1 MVETFF
7 IERQQTPI
15 GHLVL
20 LTNADDRLRIA
31 DWIDYEDRMHRLL
44 ALQYGPVTLR
54 ERTGRSAAHRAFEA
68 YFAGEVGALV
78 SLPVRMNGTP
88 FQCTVWNEL
97 LRIPVGTTI
106 TYGELARRI
115 GRPTAFRA
123 VGSANS
129 LNPINIAVPCHRV
142 VGANA
147 SLTGYGSGLSRKQ
160 WLLDHEAGRPT
171 LFG

>member
-1 MVETFF
+1 MGKTFF
-7 IERQQTPI
+7 IERQRTPI

-20 LTNADDRLRIA
+20 LTDIDDRLRVA
-31 DWIDYEDRMHRLL
+31 DWEDYAERMNRLL
-44 ALQYGPVTLR
+44 ALKHGTVAIE
-54 ERTGRSAAHRAFEA
+54 ERPGRSEACRAFDA
-68 YFAGEVGALV
+68 YFAGEVDAL
-78 SLPVRMNGTP
+78 SSISVRMTGTP

-97 LRIPVGTTI
+97 LRIEVGTTI

-115 GRPTAFRA
+115 GRPTVFRA
-123 VGSANS
+123 VGYANS

-147 SLTGYGSGLSRKQ
+147 SLTGYGGGLPRKQ

-171 LFG
+171 LFH